1 MKKRSLGNLK
11 VNEIGLGCMG
21 MSEFYGKIDDKESLK
36 VLEKAYELGVNFY
49 DTADT
54 YGFGHNEQLLSK
66 FIKGKREDLVIATKF
81 GIKREEGKYERVINN
96 SPEYIRTSCEN
107 SLKRL
112 GIDCIDLY
120 YVHRLNNSYQLEETI
135 GTLAELV
142 KEGKIKHIGLS
153 EVSAKT
159 LKKAHEIFPIA
170 AVQSEY
176 SLMTRE
182 MEYNG
187 VFETCEENNIG
198 FVAYSPISRG
208 LLSGN
213 FKNKETLEKGDF
225 RKFSPRFSDENMVR
239 NNKVIEFLNLK
250 AKELNCTTAQLAI
263 AWVMHKKPFIVPI
276 PGTKRIKYLT
286 DNVSSAKIHL
296 NKEIIDEMNKVF
308 SDTNIFGERYTE
320 AGMIGINS

>member
-1 MKKRSLGNLK
+1 MEKRKLGNLQ

-21 MSEFYGKIDDKESLK
+21 MSEFYGKTDDKKSIK
-36 VLEKAYELGVNFY
+36 VLEKAFEMGVNFY

-54 YGFGHNEQLLSK
+54 YGFGHNEELLSK
-66 FIKGKREDLVIATKF
+66 FIKGKKEELVIATKF
-81 GIKREEGKYERVINN
+81 GINRDQGKYEREINN
-96 SPEYIRTSCEN
+96 SPEYIRKACEN

-112 GIDCIDLY
+112 GVDCIDLY
-120 YVHRLNNSYQLEETI
+120 YAHRINNQYSLEETI
-135 GTLAELV
+135 GTLVDLI

-159 LKKAHEIFPIA
+159 LEKAHKIFPIT

-176 SLMTRE
+176 SLMTRD

-187 VFETCEENNIG
+187 IFETCRKNNIG

-213 FKNKETLEKGDF
+213 IKRKDDLGEGDF
-225 RKFSPRFSDENMVR
+225 RKFAPRFSDENIR
-239 NNKVIEFLNLK
+239 NNIKLVEFLELT
-250 AKELNCTTAQLAI
+250 AKKIGCTTAQLAI
-263 AWVMHKKPFIVPI
+263 AWVMHKNPFIVPI

-286 DNVSSAKIHL
+286 DNIGSANIKIDKL
-296 NKEIIDEMNKVF
+296 LMKKMNQMFEKT
-308 SDTNIFGERYTE
+308 SIFGERYTE
-320 AGMIGINS
+320 AGMVGINS